1 MNAPAEDPV
10 IEAAGLTRRYGQRTV
25 LAGLDLAVRRGEVF
39 GLLGSDGAGKTTTLQ
54 ILAGILDPSAGH
66 ATVLGHDSVR
76 EAGEITARIGYM
88 SQVFSLYGRLT
99 VDENLDFFAALHRV
113 PDAARVERKS
123 RLLAFARLER
133 HRDQLAR
140 FLSGGMQKKLA
151 LCCALVHAPPLLI
164 LDEPTTGV
172 DPVSRRE
179 FWSILYRALAEGTS
193 IVVST
198 PYMDEAER
206 CTRVALLHD
215 GRLIACDAP
224 GRLRAALP
232 GKMLELDARPQRR
245 ALAVLQRALP
255 QAAPYVFGE
264 RLHLRLPEDGGGEG
278 EWRAALARE
287 DVQVEAERAVAP
299 SLEDVFV
306 ALLPATPVGAA
317 PVEPA
322 DEMSAAASGPAVE
335 VQELGMRFGNFTA
348 VDRVSFAV
356 RRGEIFG
363 FLGPNGSGK
372 TTTIK
377 MLCGLLAPSAGRAT
391 VAVVG
396 LGADT
401 RALRAR
407 IGYMSQHFS
416 LYEDM
421 TVGENLDFF
430 AGVYQVPREKLAAR
444 RDWALQ
450 LAGLAGDEARLTRAL
465 SGGLKQRL
473 ALACAVL
480 HEPQVL
486 FLDEPTAGV
495 DPLSRRRFWELIG
508 DLAARGVTVFVTTHY
523 MDEAEHCHTLGL
535 LYYGRLIALGSPQKL
550 RTGMRAGEMLELEC
564 DQPIPALALF
574 GDDPGVQAS
583 FFGDRLHLLVDD
595 AAAARPRLLAR
606 LEQAGHR
613 VRRIETVPLGIE
625 DVFIAFIQME
635 QARLEMADARR
646 STG

>member
-1 MNAPAEDPV
+1 MNAPAEDWV
-10 IEAAGLTRRYGQRTV
+10 IEAVRLGRRYGQRAV
-25 LAGLDLAVRRGEVF
+25 LSGLDLKIRHGEVF

-54 ILAGILDPSAGH
+54 MLAGILDPSEGH
-66 ATVLGHDSVR
+66 ATVLGYDSVR
-76 EAGEITARIGYM
+76 EAAQITARIGYM
-88 SQVFSLYGRLT
+88 SQIFSLYGRLT

-113 PDAARVERKS
+113 PEAARAERKAQ
-123 RLLAFARLER
+123 LLAFAHLER
-133 HRDQLAR
+133 HRDRLAR

-151 LCCALVHAPPLLI
+151 LCCALIHAPPLLI

-179 FWSILYRALAEGTS
+179 FWNILYQALTEGTT

-224 GRLRAALP
+224 GRLRAGLP
-232 GKMLELDARPQRR
+232 GKMYELVAHPQRR
-245 ALAVLQRALP
+245 ALAALQRALP

-264 RLHLRLPEDGGGEG
+264 RLHLRLPEGDGDEDA
-278 EWRAALARE
+278 WRAALARE
-287 DVQVEAERAVAP
+287 DVQLETVRPIAP

-306 ALLPATPVGAA
+306 ALLPSVAVAPPASVEVAA
-317 PVEPA
+317 GGT
-322 DEMSAAASGPAVE
+322 GPAIE
-335 VQELGMRFGNFTA
+335 VQDISMRFGKFTA
-348 VDRVSFAV
+348 VDNVSFV
-356 RRGEIFG
+356 VQRGEIFG

-377 MLCGLLAPSAGRAT
+377 MLCGLLVPSAGRAT
-391 VAVVG
+391 VAG
-396 LGADT
+396 IELGADP
-401 RALRAR
+401 RALRSR
-407 IGYMSQHFS
+407 IGYMSQRFS

-421 TVGENLDFF
+421 SVGENLDFF
-430 AGVYQVPREKLAAR
+430 AGVYQVPRAQLAAR

-450 LAGLAGDEARLTRAL
+450 LAGLQGEEGRLTRAL
-465 SGGLKQRL
+465 SGGFKQRL

-508 DLAARGVTVFVTTHY
+508 EIAERGVSVLVTTHY

-535 LYYGRLIALGSPQKL
+535 LYNGRLIALDSPQAL
-550 RTGMRAGEMLELEC
+550 RAGMRAGEMLELEC
-564 DQPIPALALF
+564 DQPIQALALF
-574 GDDPGVQAS
+574 RDEPGVQAS

-606 LEQAGHR
+606 LAKAGHH
-613 VRRIETVPLGIE
+613 VQRIETVPHGIE
-625 DVFIAFIQME
+625 DVFITFIQME
-635 QARLEMADARR
+635 QARLDTIAAR
-646 STG
+646 S

>member
-1 MNAPAEDPV
+1 MNAPAADWA
-10 IEAAGLTRRYGQRTV
+10 IEAVGLTRRYGRRT
-25 LAGLDLAVRRGEVF
+25 ALDDVDLTIGRGEVF
-39 GLLGSDGAGKTTTLQ
+39 GLIGSDGAGKTTTLQ
-54 ILAGILDPSAGH
+54 ILAGILDPSAGR
-66 ATVLGHDSVR
+66 AAVLGYDSVR

-88 SQVFSLYGRLT
+88 SQNFSLYGRLT

-113 PDAARVERKS
+113 QDAERAERKA

-133 HRDQLAR
+133 HRGRLAR

-151 LCCALVHAPPLLI
+151 LCCALIHAPPLLI

-179 FWSILYRALAEGTS
+179 FWNLLYHALTEGTT

-206 CTRVALLHD
+206 CTRVALLHE

-224 GRLRAALP
+224 GRLRDGLA
-232 GKMLELDARPQRR
+232 GMMVEIDARPQRR
-245 ALAVLQRALP
+245 ALAALQRALP
-255 QAAPYVFGE
+255 QAAPYAVGE
-264 RLHLRLPEDGGGEG
+264 RLHLQMPEGGGEDD
-278 EWRAALARE
+278 WRAALAHA
-287 DVQVEAERAVAP
+287 DVEVAAVRAIAP

-306 ALLPATPVGAA
+306 ALLPAAPVAAPAAVTADMPVG
-317 PVEPA
+317 E
-322 DEMSAAASGPAVE
+322 GGLAVE
-335 VQELGMRFGNFTA
+335 VRELSMRFGTFTA

-377 MLCGLLAPSAGRAT
+377 MLCGLLAPSAGRAS
-391 VAVVG
+391 VAGVE
-396 LGADT
+396 LGTDA
-401 RALRAR
+401 RAHRTR
-407 IGYMSQHFS
+407 IGYMSQRFS
-416 LYEDM
+416 LYDDM

-430 AGVYQVPREKLAAR
+430 AGVYQVPRAKLAAR

-535 LYYGRLIALGSPQKL
+535 LYNGRLIALGSPQEL
-550 RTGMRAGEMLELEC
+550 RNGMRAGEMLELEC

-574 GDDPGVQAS
+574 GDAPGVQAS

-606 LEQAGHR
+606 LEQAGHQ

-635 QARLEMADARR
+635 QARIEAIDVRR
-646 STG
+646 REAG